1 MKSIAFLVPFLVS
14 IFPGAAAE
22 YSEGEKLFVQEIRP
36 IFAEKCLACHGDK
49 PNKLKGDY
57 DMRTRAT
64 LLKGGE
70 SGDPAIIPDK
80 PDESPLYIA
89 VTWKDS
95 DLEMPP
101 KENDRLDQKQ
111 IAFIKK
117 WIELGAPWINEQ
129 EAGKV
134 PVESKDGRVTVKT
147 SGGTT
152 AAWTNRRYRP
162 EDIWA
167 YQPLTNPEV
176 PKHPGISHPVDAFI
190 HARLKEAGLKPA
202 PRDDAR
208 TLRRRVT
215 YGLTGLPPDPEKA
228 NQNGSW
234 EKLVDELLASPRYGE
249 RMAQHWLDVV
259 RYADTA
265 GFANDWERPHA
276 WRYRDY
282 VIRSFNQDKP
292 FNQFTKEQIAGD
304 EVSPKDPAA
313 RIATGFLRMG
323 PWEHTAMSVAAV
335 TRQQFLDD
343 ATNSIG
349 ETFLAQGLKCA
360 SCHDH
365 KFDPIPTRDYYRLQ
379 AALAPTQFAEPA
391 VPFQKWESR
400 EFEKRRTHLKNIQA
414 TGPEMITKLDK
425 EDSFGRIKKK
435 RADYLKNA
443 FKRFSPSAFSVK
455 SAGTPKTR
463 ILTGGSIESP
473 GEGVS
478 PGVLSVSTFSLPVP
492 TSPQGRRR
500 ALAEWIASDKNP
512 LTARVIV
519 NRVWQW
525 HFGTGLVASA
535 NNFGKMGGPPSH
547 PELLD
552 WLAGWFIENNW
563 SLKKLHRLIL
573 TSETYRRSNAPPDPV
588 KVGERDPN
596 NRLLSWFPP
605 RRLTAEEI
613 RDSMLMSSGELDHTM
628 GGPGVFPFINEE
640 VALQPRH
647 IMGGIA
653 MPYQASPTR
662 SLRNRRSIYVFRIR
676 TLADPSMEV
685 FNKPGPDAS
694 CEKRDETIVTPQVFT
709 LFNGQTARDRAVA
722 LAQRI
727 ANESSDQSTRIE
739 HAFQFAYGRTPTA
752 KQKETA
758 LKHLADLE
766 KHHRST
772 KSEQPKP
779 ATSVRRQMVAEQS
792 GELFEWKEHLITEK
806 IEPDLKMQDLDNAT
820 KALADLCLVLFN
832 SSEFLYVY

>member
-1 MKSIAFLVPFLVS
+1 MKSLSPLLPLLSTLSFGN
-14 IFPGAAAE
+14 GATL
-22 YSEGEKLFVQEIRP
+22 SEGEKLFVQEIRP
-36 IFAEKCLACHGDK
+36 LFAEKCLACHGDK

-57 DMRTRAT
+57 DMRKRAT

-70 SGDPAIIPDK
+70 SGDPALIPGK
-80 PDESPLYIA
+80 PDQSPLYLA

-101 KENDRLDQKQ
+101 KENDRLDRKQ
-111 IAFIKK
+111 IAAIKK
-117 WIELGAPWINEQ
+117 WIELGAPWV
-129 EAGKV
+129 EAATAAKHTD
-134 PVESKDGRVTVKT
+134 ENKDGKVTVKT
-147 SGGTT
+147 SGGTSET
-152 AAWTNRRYRP
+152 WTKRRYRP

-167 YQPLTNPEV
+167 YQPLTKPKVPSNENSKNP
-176 PKHPGISHPVDAFI
+176 IDAFV
-190 HARLKEAGLKPA
+190 HAKLKKAGLEPA
-202 PRDDAR
+202 PRADAK

-215 YGLTGLPPDPEKA
+215 FGLTGLPPDTKKPSP
-228 NQNGSW
+228 GSW

-259 RYADTA
+259 RYADTS

-282 VIRSFNQDKP
+282 VVRSFNQDKP
-292 FNQFTKEQIAGD
+292 FNQFAKEQIAGD
-304 EVSPKDPAA
+304 EISPKDPSA

-365 KFDPIPTRDYYRLQ
+365 KFDPIPTRDYYRIQ
-379 AALAPTQFAEPA
+379 AALAPTQFDEPA
-391 VPFQKWESR
+391 IPFQEWESR
-400 EFEKRRTHLKNIQA
+400 EFDKRRTHLNNIQA
-414 TGPEMITKLDK
+414 TCPQPITRLNK
-425 EDSFGRIKKK
+425 EDSFGRIKRK

-443 FKRFSPSAFSVK
+443 FKRFAPSAFAVK
-455 SAGTPKTR
+455 SAGAPKTR

-473 GEGVS
+473 GAFVS
-478 PGVLSVSTFSLPVP
+478 PGVLSVSLFTLPVP
-492 TSPQGRRR
+492 SSPQGRRR
-500 ALAEWIASDKNP
+500 ALAEWIADDRNP

-552 WLAGWFIENNW
+552 WLTGWFITNDW
-563 SLKKLHRLIL
+563 SLKKLHRLVL
-573 TSETYRRSNAPPDPV
+573 TSETYQRGNTPPDPD
-588 KVGERDPN
+588 KAAKLDPN
-596 NRLLSWFPP
+596 NRLLSYFPP

-613 RDSMLMSSGELDHTM
+613 RDSMLMTSGELDLTM
-628 GGPGVFPFINEE
+628 GGPGIFPFINEE

-653 MPYQASPTR
+653 MSYQASPTR

-676 TLADPSMEV
+676 TLADPAMEV

-709 LFNGQTARDRAVA
+709 LFNGQSTRDRAVA
-722 LAQRI
+722 LAHRI
-727 ANESSDQSTRIE
+727 AKRSNDPSTRIDQ
-739 HAFQFAYGRTPTA
+739 AFQLVYGRLPA
-752 KQKETA
+752 ANQKEAA
-758 LKHLADLE
+758 LQHLADLE
-766 KHHRST
+766 RHHNST
-772 KSEQPKP
+772 KSVPLEPT
-779 ATSVRRQMVAEQS
+779 TSVRRQMVAEQS
-792 GELFEWKEHLITEK
+792 GELFEWTEHLVTGK
-806 IEPDLKMQDLDNAT
+806 IEPDLKMHDLDEST
-820 KALADLCLVLFN
+820 RALADLCLVLFN

>member
-1 MKSIAFLVPFLVS
+1 MKSLAILLFAS
-14 IFPGAAAE
+14 IPLGFGADL
-22 YSEGEKLFVQEIRP
+22 SEGEQLFVQEVRP
-36 IFAEKCLACHGDK
+36 LFAEKCLACHGDR

-70 SGDPAIIPDK
+70 SGNPAIIPGK
-80 PDESPLYIA
+80 PDQSPVYIA

-101 KENDRLDQKQ
+101 KENDRLDKNQ
-111 IAFIKK
+111 IASIKK
-117 WIELGAPWINEQ
+117 WIELGAPWVKAETSAHLSHEN
-129 EAGKV
+129 
-134 PVESKDGRVTVKT
+134 KDGKVTVKT
-147 SGGTT
+147 SGGTSD
-152 AAWTNRRYRP
+152 AWTNRRYRP

-167 YQPLTNPEV
+167 YQPLTKPEIAVSKKTKNP
-176 PKHPGISHPVDAFI
+176 IDAFV
-190 HARLKEAGLKPA
+190 HAKLKKIGLKPA
-202 PRDDAR
+202 SRADAK

-215 YGLTGLPPDPEKA
+215 FGLTGLPPEDNKPSPD
-228 NQNGSW
+228 SW

-259 RYADTA
+259 RYADTS

-304 EVSPKDPAA
+304 EISPKNPSA

-343 ATNSIG
+343 ATNTIG

-365 KFDPIPTRDYYRLQ
+365 KFDPIPTRDYYRIQ

-391 VPFQKWESR
+391 VPFQEWESR
-400 EFEKRRTHLKNIQA
+400 EFEERRIHLNNIQA
-414 TGPEMITKLDK
+414 TGPEMITKLKK
-425 EDSFGRIKKK
+425 EESFNRIKKK
-435 RADYLKNA
+435 RADYLQNA
-443 FKRFSPSAFSVK
+443 FKRFSPSAFAVK
-455 SAGTPKTR
+455 SAGAPKTR

-473 GEGVS
+473 GAFVS
-478 PGVLSVSTFSLPVP
+478 PGVLSVSQFRVPVP

-500 ALAEWIASDKNP
+500 ALAEWIASDRNP

-525 HFGTGLVASA
+525 HFGTGLVIST

-552 WLAGWFIENNW
+552 WLAGWFIKNDW
-563 SLKKLHRLIL
+563 SIKKLHRLIL
-573 TSETYRRSNAPPDPV
+573 TSETYQQRHTPPDPD
-588 KVGERDPN
+588 KAAKFDPN

-613 RDSMLMSSGELDHTM
+613 RDSMLMTSGELDFTM
-628 GGPGVFPFINEE
+628 GGPGIFPFINEE

-653 MPYQASPTR
+653 MSYQASPTR
-662 SLRNRRSIYVFRIR
+662 SLRNRRSIYIFRIR

-694 CEKRDETIVTPQVFT
+694 CEKRDETIVTPQAFT
-709 LFNGQTARDRAVA
+709 LFNGQTARNRAVA
-722 LAQRI
+722 LAHRI
-727 ANESSDQSTRIE
+727 AKEEKDQGARIE
-739 HAFQFAYGRTPTA
+739 RAFQLVYGRLPTE
-752 KQKETA
+752 KQKA
-758 LKHLADLE
+758 AARQHLTDLE
-766 KHHRST
+766 KHHRIT
-772 KSEQPKP
+772 KPQTPKP

-792 GELFEWKEHLITEK
+792 GELFEWTEHLVTET
-806 IEPDLKMQDLDNAT
+806 IEPDLKMQHLDDST
-820 KALADLCLVLFN
+820 RALADLCLVLFN